1 MQSEQTIPPFRRPP
15 RLVKDTRPENSELP
29 VIKTFDVAT
38 QTTISQPVVSSQPSF
53 SREQIHTQSYP
64 ITPAHGFPEVA
75 ANTSS
80 LLDVSEQATRH
91 LMRLSGMMP
100 AIRPSHA
107 GAPGG
112 QSLPTIPQTE
122 NDGMFDQEE
131 GWWPNGIQQT
141 GPLPIVNLYGSE
153 PFGKTL
159 PHAAIPDPPSPV
171 MQKPIW
177 RVFLNKPVVKVT
189 IGLAIGIGMLFLVA
203 RYVNIPITVQVL
215 RENLATPRGIMLA
228 LLCGLSFVI
237 SLAIRGARW
246 GLFLRPLG
254 KIKTFKVI
262 QIFMIGSFLNFLL
275 PVRGG
280 EVAKSLI
287 LKRTTNI
294 PISQSLPTVAMDKA
308 LDLLPALFIIAI
320 VPFLGVQ
327 MNFQIW
333 LILGL
338 VSGLLVGLVFVVGL
352 AAWKRSVADA
362 VIHKATGL
370 FPKILGG
377 KIEAFAIG
385 FVGSLLMGASRPKI
399 FISAI
404 LLTGVAVIFEGLFA
418 MLAFWTIG
426 TPLDFG
432 TAIFGYTL
440 YNMFYILPTP
450 PGQIGSNEIVGLL
463 VFSGLLHLGKDD
475 VLAMFAF
482 SHPFAAL
489 LMASIGL
496 TFLSALGLTI
506 SSAMRVQ
513 TVGEKEKAQESPKK
527 KLRRQPVGCDKA
539 TENFIMVPDELSS

>member
-1 MQSEQTIPPFRRPP
+1 MQSDQTIPPFRRPP
-15 RLVKDTRPENSELP
+15 RLIKDTRPENSELP
-29 VIKTFDVAT
+29 VIEPLDVAM
-38 QTTISQPVVSSQPSF
+38 QTTISQPVVSSQPSY

-64 ITPAHGFPEVA
+64 ITPAPAHGFHEIA

-80 LLDVSEQATRH
+80 LLDVSEQATKH

-100 AIRPSHA
+100 AIHLSPPVASS
-107 GAPGG
+107 G

-122 NDGMFDQEE
+122 HDGMFDQEE

-159 PHAAIPDPPSPV
+159 PLAAIPTTP
-171 MQKPIW
+171 QTIKQGPIW
-177 RVFLNKPVVKVT
+177 KVVLNKPVVKVT

-203 RYVNIPITVQVL
+203 RYVDIPMTIQELQVH
-215 RENLATPRGIMLA
+215 LATPRGLMLA

-237 SLAIRGARW
+237 SLVIRGARW

-262 QIFMIGSFLNFLL
+262 QIFMIGTFLNFLL

-294 PISQSLPTVAMDKA
+294 PVSQSLPTVAMDKA

-362 VIHKATGL
+362 LIRKITGL

-385 FVGSLLMGASRPKI
+385 FVDSLLMGASRPKI

-418 MLAFWTIG
+418 MLAFWTVG

-450 PGQIGSNEIVGLL
+450 PGQVGSNEIVGLL
-463 VFSGLLHLGKDD
+463 VFSGLLHLAKDD

-489 LMASIGL
+489 LMASTGL

-513 TVGEKEKAQESPKK
+513 TIGEKTPEPPKEKLQKQTV
-527 KLRRQPVGCDKA
+527 RV
-539 TENFIMVPDELSS
+539 

>member
-1 MQSEQTIPPFRRPP
+1 MQHDQVMPHFRRPP
-15 RLVKDTRPENSELP
+15 RLIKDTRPENSGFPAIEP
-29 VIKTFDVAT
+29 FDVAT
-38 QTTISQPVVSSQPSF
+38 QPTSLQPVISSRSLL
-53 SREQIHTQSYP
+53 SIEQIEQMNTQVHP
-64 ITPAHGFPEVA
+64 ITPAYGFAVA
-75 ANTSS
+75 SDPS
-80 LLDVSEQATRH
+80 DPSDVSEQATRH
-91 LMRLSGMMP
+91 LMQLSGMMP
-100 AIRPSHA
+100 AIRLPHPTSKEQPLSAIPRTEHA
-107 GAPGG
+107 R
-112 QSLPTIPQTE
+112 I
-122 NDGMFDQEE
+122 FDQEE

-159 PHAAIPDPPSPV
+159 PLAAMPV
-171 MQKPIW
+171 PATPRPIKQEPTW
-177 RVFLNKPVVKVT
+177 KVVLNKPVVKVT

-203 RYVNIPITVQVL
+203 RYVDIPMTVEELQ
-215 RENLATPRGIMLA
+215 ENLATPRGLILA

-246 GLFLRPLG
+246 GLFLRPIR

-287 LKRTTNI
+287 LKRTANI
-294 PISQSLPTVAMDKA
+294 PVSQSLPTVAMDKA
-308 LDLLPALFIIAI
+308 LDLMPALFIIAI

-352 AAWKRSVADA
+352 AAWKRAVADA
-362 VIHKATGL
+362 LIRKISGL
-370 FPKILGG
+370 FPKVLGG

-385 FVGSLLMGASRPKI
+385 FVDSLLMGASRPRI
-399 FISAI
+399 FIPAI

-450 PGQIGSNEIVGLL
+450 PGQVGSNEVVGLL
-463 VFSGLLHLGKDD
+463 VFSGLLHLQKDD

-489 LMASIGL
+489 LMASTGL
-496 TFLSALGLTI
+496 AFLSALGLTI

-513 TVGEKEKAQESPKK
+513 SVGEKPQELPEK
-527 KLRRQPVGCDKA
+527 KLQKQPVG
-539 TENFIMVPDELSS
+539 V

>member
-1 MQSEQTIPPFRRPP
+1 MQRDQSIPPFRRPP
-15 RLVKDTRPENSELP
+15 RLIKDVRPVNGELP
-29 VIKTFDVAT
+29 VMESSDVAT
-38 QTTISQPVVSSQPSF
+38 QPTISQPVVSAQPSF
-53 SREQIHTQSYP
+53 SIEQINTQSYP
-64 ITPAHGFPEVA
+64 ITPAHGLNEVA
-75 ANTSS
+75 ADQFS
-80 LLDVSEQATRH
+80 LTDVSEQATKH

-100 AIRPSHA
+100 AIRLTHSTAKNQPLS
-107 GAPGG
+107 PV
-112 QSLPTIPQTE
+112 PRTE
-122 NDGMFDQEE
+122 QDGMFEQEEE

-159 PHAAIPDPPSPV
+159 PLAAIPVTPQPARQEPTWKV
-171 MQKPIW
+171 
-177 RVFLNKPVVKVT
+177 VLNKPVVKVT
-189 IGLAIGIGMLFLVA
+189 IGLAIGIGMLFLVG
-203 RYVNIPITVQVL
+203 RYVNIPMTVAEL
-215 RENLATPRGIMLA
+215 RENLATPRGILLA
-228 LLCGLSFVI
+228 LLCGISFVI
-237 SLAIRGARW
+237 SLALRGARW

-254 KIKTFKVI
+254 RIKTFKVI
-262 QIFMIGSFLNFLL
+262 QIFMIGTFLNFLL

-294 PISQSLPTVAMDKA
+294 PVSQSLPTVAMDKA

-320 VPFLGVQ
+320 VPFLGVR

-338 VSGLLVGLVFVVGL
+338 VSGLLFGLVFIVGL
-352 AAWKRSVADA
+352 AAWKRSVADS
-362 VIHKATGL
+362 IIRKLTGL

-385 FVGSLLMGASRPKI
+385 FVDSLLMGASRPKT
-399 FISAI
+399 FIPAI

-418 MLAFWTIG
+418 MLAFWTVG
-426 TPLDFG
+426 TQLDFG

-450 PGQIGSNEIVGLL
+450 PGQVGSNEVVGLL

-489 LMASIGL
+489 LMTGTGL
-496 TFLSALGLTI
+496 AFLSALGLTI

-513 TVGEKEKAQESPKK
+513 TVGEKEQQ
-527 KLRRQPVGCDKA
+527 QPVEKLQRQKVG
-539 TENFIMVPDELSS
+539 V

>member
-1 MQSEQTIPPFRRPP
+1 MQHEQSMPPLRRPP
-15 RLVKDTRPENSELP
+15 RLIKDTRPLESELP
-29 VIKTFDVAT
+29 VIETLDVAAQPT
-38 QTTISQPVVSSQPSF
+38 LSQPAVSSQPVF
-53 SREQIHTQSYP
+53 SIEHMDTQAHS
-64 ITPAHGFPEVA
+64 ITPANGFSEVA
-75 ANTSS
+75 PGKSAVF
-80 LLDVSEQATRH
+80 DVSEQTTMH

-100 AIRPSHA
+100 VVRIPRAAAHNRQTLS
-107 GAPGG
+107 
-112 QSLPTIPQTE
+112 TISPISPISPIPEIARTD
-122 NDGMFDQEE
+122 NDGTFDLEE

-141 GPLPIVNLYGSE
+141 GPLPIVNLYGRE
-153 PFGKTL
+153 PFGKTQPL
-159 PHAAIPDPPSPV
+159 MAIPVPATPQPIKQEPTWKV
-171 MQKPIW
+171 M
-177 RVFLNKPVVKVT
+177 LGKPVVKVT
-189 IGLAIGIGMLFLVA
+189 IGLAIGVGMLFLVA
-203 RYVNIPITVQVL
+203 RYVDIPETVQEL
-215 RENLATPRGIMLA
+215 QENLATPRGIMLA
-228 LLCGLSFVI
+228 LLCGLAFVI

-246 GLFLRPLG
+246 GLFLRPIG

-275 PVRGG
+275 PIRGG

-287 LKRTTNI
+287 LRKTANI

-308 LDLLPALFIIAI
+308 LDLMPALFIIAI
-320 VPFLGVQ
+320 VPFLGVH

-338 VSGLLVGLVFVVGL
+338 VSGLLVSLVFVIGL
-352 AAWKRSVADA
+352 AAWKRSLAYA
-362 VIHKATGL
+362 LIHRITSL

-385 FVGSLLMGASRPKI
+385 FVDSLLMGASRPRI
-399 FISAI
+399 FIPAI

-418 MLAFWTIG
+418 MLAFWTVG
-426 TPLDFG
+426 TQLDFG

-450 PGQIGSNEIVGLL
+450 PGQVGSNEVVGLL
-463 VFSGLLHLGKDD
+463 VFSGLLHMSRDD

-489 LMASIGL
+489 LMASAGL

-513 TVGEKEKAQESPKK
+513 TEGEKGAEPPKK
-527 KLRRQPVGCDKA
+527 KLQRQPVG
-539 TENFIMVPDELSS
+539 V